1 MQELTFAYISKVL
14 KQIEDKYHHSIKLGI
29 AGSYANGK
37 ATAESDL
44 DVIID
49 GDSMRLD
56 IAEDIKSSF
65 PIQVDTLWLDLL
77 KKEDDDIDLFCKE
90 NDLPINE
97 DSVYKTIRKEV
108 IWIDKNKKYCKFR
121 DS

>member
-1 MQELTFAYISKVL
+1 MQRLTLNYISEVL
-14 KQIEDKYHHSIKLGI
+14 LQIEEKYNHSVKLGI

-37 ATAESDL
+37 STEESDL
-44 DVIID
+44 DIVID
-49 GDSMRLD
+49 GDSMRQD

-77 KKEDDDIDLFCKE
+77 KKEDDDMDLFCKE

-108 IWIDKNKKYCKFR
+108 IWIDKK
-121 DS
+121 

>member
-1 MQELTFAYISKVL
+1 MQELTFAYISKIL

-29 AGSYANGK
+29 AGSYANGR

-56 IAEDIKSSF
+56 IE
-65 PIQVDTLWLDLL
+65 
-77 KKEDDDIDLFCKE
+77 EDDDMDLFCKE

-108 IWIDKNKKYCKFR
+108 IWIDKK
-121 DS
+121 

>member
-1 MQELTFAYISKVL
+1 MQELTFAYISKIL

-29 AGSYANGK
+29 AGSYANGR

-44 DVIID
+44 DIIID

-77 KKEDDDIDLFCKE
+77 KKEDDDMDLFCKE

-108 IWIDKNKKYCKFR
+108 IWIDKK
-121 DS
+121 